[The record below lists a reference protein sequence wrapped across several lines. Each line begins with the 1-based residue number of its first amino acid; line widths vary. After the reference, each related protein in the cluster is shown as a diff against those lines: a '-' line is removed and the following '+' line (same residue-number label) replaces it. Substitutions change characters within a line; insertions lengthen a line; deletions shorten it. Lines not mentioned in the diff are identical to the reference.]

1 MTVGEDLV
9 QYRKRKK
16 ALLNSSLCFF
26 NGKTIINGLPE
37 SFGSFFSWC
46 NIVYALIEKSIILL
60 YAKDAA
66 LGSMIERRAPTLK
79 SSWMFTNFMAQ

>member
-1 MTVGEDLV
+1 MTNVNKTYALYDSDDLV
-9 QYRKRKK
+9 LGLKSTKVK
-16 ALLNSSLCFF
+16 A
-26 NGKTIINGLPE
+26 TIPRG
-37 SFGSFFSWC
+37 GSMYGP
-46 NIVYALIEKSIILL
+46 NLIEKSIILL